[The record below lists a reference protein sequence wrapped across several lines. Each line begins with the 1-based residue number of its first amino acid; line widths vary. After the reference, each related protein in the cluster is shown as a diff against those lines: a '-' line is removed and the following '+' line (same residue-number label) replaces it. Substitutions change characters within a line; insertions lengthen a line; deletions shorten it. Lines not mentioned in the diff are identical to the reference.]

1 MAMTMSGA
9 YVLPADKAAVW
20 AKLNDPVVLKD
31 CIPGCESLE
40 KDGDSRFKAVAN
52 IKVGPVSAR
61 FKGAVDLTD
70 IKPPDSYRIVG
81 SGDGGVAGFAKGS
94 AAVRLE
100 DAGPEGTRLVYD
112 VDANIGG
119 RLAQLGG
126 RLIDSVAKRMAD
138 EFFAKFAAHFE
149 GAKAAPAAA
158 SATAPGRPSAPPQAA
173 SRRGLLMAVVAAA
186 IVAAIIAY
194 YQLGATRH

>member
-1 MAMTMSGA
+1 
-9 YVLPADKAAVW
+9 
-20 AKLNDPVVLKD
+20 
-31 CIPGCESLE
+31 
-40 KDGDSRFKAVAN
+40 
-52 IKVGPVSAR
+52 
-61 FKGAVDLTD
+61 
-70 IKPPDSYRIVG
+70 
-81 SGDGGVAGFAKGS
+81 
-94 AAVRLE
+94 AVRLE

-149 GAKAAPAAA
+149 GAKTAPATA
-158 SATAPGRPSAPPQAA
+158 SATAPGPAPAPPQAA

-194 YQLGATRH
+194 YQLGATRP